1 MFAAVL
7 FPQVLNGS
15 LVLLLRVRGTV
26 RRCVL
31 SSSGSEHVLF
41 SHPRTMCSHIST
53 TAFFFLN
60 ELNELDELWRAVTIS
75 SFLHSGCRSR
85 WWMWSDQ
92 KVATAVSNYNIQ
104 NNIKT
109 VWEHFVHMFT
119 SLLLFRS
126 KIVSVCIFPNQNNK
140 IDNNSANQKSYL
152 YPTSSPG
159 LQNQ

>member
-75 SFLHSGCRSR
+75 SFLHSGCR
-85 WWMWSDQ
+85 
-92 KVATAVSNYNIQ
+92 AGGG
-104 NNIKT
+104 
-109 VWEHFVHMFT
+109 
-119 SLLLFRS
+119 
-126 KIVSVCIFPNQNNK
+126 C
-140 IDNNSANQKSYL
+140 
-152 YPTSSPG
+152 G
-159 LQNQ
+159 LTKRLQQQLAIITYSTI